1 MKKMLMTLA
10 AAFFA
15 VSLLADTWTDPD
27 TGYTWTYTITGDGAT
42 IYNGG
47 AVAITPAPSGGVT
60 IPPTLGGK
68 PVTAIGQ
75 SAFLGC
81 GGLTSIDIPDTVTSI
96 GDSAFANCVGLSDIY
111 IPASVTSVH
120 KWAFDGCSG
129 LEWVYVEA
137 GNANYKSVNG
147 LLLTKDGTTLV
158 QGIGGGVTIPD
169 GVTTIGDCAF
179 YGCDGLWSIT
189 IPSSVTTIENN
200 AFGGC
205 VSLASVV
212 IPSSVTSIGS
222 AAFASCDGLERVTLP
237 QADVDDFD
245 DLFNGY
251 AGAGLKVVIADGV
264 TSIPDGTFK
273 GCDYIKSVLIPGS
286 VTTIGVSA
294 FEDCDNLDCL
304 SICSGVGVTTIK
316 ANAFKGCT
324 SLEDLT
330 IPSSVETIEDDAF
343 KSCDS
348 LANAVVPTEFNTDPK
363 KTKIFGTT
371 SATIYGQNLF
381 VEAVGGIAW
390 TYTESGG
397 EAMVFGGSS
406 YVPAIP
412 KNTAGDIIIPSVLGG
427 YPVTKIGRWA
437 FGDCDG
443 ITGVTIPSSVTEIDY
458 NAFNGCDGLESIVI
472 PSSVTAIGNYAFY
485 NCANLKTA
493 IVPTTCSLGTGVFDY
508 CHPSIK
514 TLYNDVNVFVT
525 LVDGILWTY
534 TVDGAG
540 NATLGDGYGAPA
552 VPTTTA
558 GALTIPASLD
568 GHPVTAI
575 GESAFSQHSDLTSV
589 TIPSGVTEIGEYAF
603 RGCDGLKNIVVPQS
617 VTICGDYAFAY
628 CSHLNDAVMPED
640 LAPNE
645 STIFSSSPT
654 SVNYKNVNVAIVD
667 GRAWIYTVD
676 GSGNATVGGGV
687 YMLAIFPDMA
697 FGDIAI
703 PSALGGCLVTAIGDC
718 AFSGCDGLT
727 SVTIPDGVE
736 VIEVSAFEGC
746 SGLTSVTMPNSLT
759 TIGEYAFEDCTGLTD
774 VTIPEGVTAIED
786 SAFCNCT
793 GLSTVTISSTVS
805 DIHPYA
811 FDGCG
816 GLTAFSVAPGNAVYS
831 SSNGLLLSKDG
842 KTLIRGV
849 KGDVTIPDGVEI
861 IGESAFYGSGLTS
874 VAIPLSVTTINEWAF
889 GNCNMLANVVIPASV
904 TSIGAHAFID
914 STMLTDVSIPASVTS
929 IGEDAFLGTP
939 SLTTV
944 HVEFGNT
951 DRAKGLLE
959 GSGKSTT
966 GIMFIQDVPPTYTVT
981 FDANGGSVSP
991 ATRLVTANMTVGE
1004 LPVPTRVDYTFKGWF
1019 TAAEDGEEVA
1029 PTTVVKA
1036 SVTFYAQWTKNE
1048 IDPES
1053 LDPFDPGDLPCYD
1066 VLNPADIWDPF
1077 KAPKAVTLTG
1087 ALYYGCDVVGI
1098 VELKVGKMKDYQAKV
1113 SGTVTLLDGKKYT
1126 IKSQKCGFGDKLASS
1141 LNLDVKGGGR
1151 LKIAIGSMGGVNVFS
1166 GSLGKWHVQS
1176 AKVGG
1181 SWGKNSA
1188 TFSMDTTTIDSLPSG
1203 TLEALLPTNE
1213 VATAAGGK
1221 WKFKKAASVKWT
1233 KVKAGVVPL
1242 VQDATTGKGLVVD
1255 TSKDKT
1261 NRSGLKLTYT
1271 PKKGTFKGTFKLYEL
1286 KSGKLKKYTVNV
1298 SGVVVDGVGYGK
1310 ATSKKP
1316 VIDWPVTIK

>member
-27 TGYTWTYTITGDGAT
+27 TGITWTYTIVGDEAQIGTGGSAAISTAT
-42 IYNGG
+42 SGH
-47 AVAITPAPSGGVT
+47 VDVPAE
-60 IPPTLGGK
+60 LGGK
-68 PVTAIGQ
+68 PVTAIGVN
-75 SAFLGC
+75 AFKGC
-81 GGLTSIDIPDTVTSI
+81 I
-96 GDSAFANCVGLSDIY
+96 GLSSIY
-111 IPASVTSVH
+111 IPDPVASIGESAFEGCTGLSGIDLSASVTSIH
-120 KWAFDGCSG
+120 KYAFDDCSG
-129 LEWVYVEA
+129 LTWIDVDPK
-137 GNANYKSVNG
+137 NANYKSVNG
-147 LLLTKDGTTLV
+147 MLLTKDGTTLV
-158 QGIGGGVTIPD
+158 QGINGGVTIPD
-169 GVTTIGDCAF
+169 GVTTIGNSAF
-179 YGCDGLWSIT
+179 SGCGGLWSVT
-189 IPSSVTTIENN
+189 IPASVTTIDQF
-200 AFGGC
+200 AFWRCDG
-205 VSLASVV
+205 LASVT
-212 IPSSVTSIGS
+212 IPDGVTTINSG
-222 AAFASCDGLERVTLP
+222 AFRYCNSLKRLMIS
-237 QADVDDFD
+237 QAGVDNFGA
-245 DLFNGY
+245 FNGY
-251 AGAGLKVVIADGV
+251 YTDLKVVIADGV
-264 TSIPDGTFK
+264 TSIPDNAFK
-273 GCDYIKSVLIPGS
+273 NCTGIKSVLIPGS
-286 VTTIGVSA
+286 VTTIGESA
-294 FEDCDNLDCL
+294 FEGCTGLECL
-304 SICSGVGVTTIK
+304 SICSGVSTIK
-316 ANAFKGCT
+316 AKAFKGCT
-324 SLEDLT
+324 ALEDLT
-330 IPSSVETIEDDAF
+330 IPSSVAYIGNDAF
-343 KSCDS
+343 KDCDS
-348 LANAVVPTEFNTDPK
+348 LNYAVVPAAFNTSDSE
-363 KTKIFGTT
+363 KTRIFGIT
-371 SATIYGQNLF
+371 SASIFGLDVF

-397 EAMVFGGSS
+397 EAMVYGGSS
-406 YVPAIP
+406 YVCAIP
-412 KNTAGDIIIPSVLGG
+412 KNTAGDIIVPSTLGG
-427 YPVTKIGRWA
+427 YPVTKIDHHA
-437 FGDCDG
+437 FADCDG
-443 ITGVTIPSSVTEIDY
+443 ITGVTIPYGVTEIKY
-458 NAFNGCDGLESIVI
+458 SAFNDCDGLTSIVI
-472 PSSVTAIGNYAFY
+472 PSSVTAIGNYSFY
-485 NCANLKTA
+485 SCDNLGAA
-493 IVPTTCSLGTGVFDY
+493 IVPTTCSLGTGVFDD
-508 CHPSIK
+508 CEPSIK
-514 TLYNDVNVFVT
+514 ILNIDVNVFVT

-534 TVDGAG
+534 TVDGSG
-540 NATLGDGYGAPA
+540 NATLGDGYRAPA

-568 GHPVTAI
+568 GHPVTSI
-575 GESAFSQHSDLTSV
+575 GSAAFYLCSGLTSV

-676 GSGNATVGGGV
+676 GSGKATVGGGV
-687 YMLAIFPDMA
+687 YQLAIFPDMA

-759 TIGEYAFEDCTGLTD
+759 TIGEYAFEDCTGLTS
-774 VTIPEGVTAIED
+774 VTIPEGVTSIKD
-786 SAFCNCT
+786 SAFCDCI
-793 GLSTVTISSTVS
+793 GLVTVTISSTVTN
-805 DIHPYA
+805 IHSYA
-811 FDGCG
+811 FDGCS
-816 GLTAFSVAPGNAVYS
+816 GLMAFSVADANTVYS
-831 SSNGLLLSKDG
+831 SANGLLLSKDG
-842 KTLIRGV
+842 KTLVKGV
-849 KGDVTIPDGVEI
+849 KGEVTIPGGVET
-861 IGESAFYGSGLTS
+861 IGDSAFWGAGLTS
-874 VAIPLSVTTINEWAF
+874 
-889 GNCNMLANVVIPASV
+889 VVIPASV
-904 TSIGAHAFID
+904 TVLDQYAFGDCALLSEIAIPPSVTAIGFHAFG
-914 STMLTDVSIPASVTS
+914 STP
-929 IGEDAFLGTP
+929 
-939 SLTTV
+939 LTTV
-944 HVEFGNT
+944 HVGAGDT
-951 DRAKGLLE
+951 DRVKGLLE
-959 GSGKSTT
+959 GSSNSTA
-966 GIMFIQDVPPTYTVT
+966 GITFVEDVPPIYTAT
-981 FDANGGSVSP
+981 FNANGG
-991 ATRLVTANMTVGE
+991 TVGE
-1004 LPVPTRVDYTFKGWF
+1004 ATRSVYYGAAVGVLPVPTLNDDYEFVGWF
-1019 TAAEDGEEVA
+1019 TAAEGGEQITAATIVTA
-1029 PTTVVKA
+1029 D
-1036 SVTFYAQWTKNE
+1036 VTFFAQWKRKV